1 MMRAAENRV
10 GIVVIGR
17 NEGERLKGCLRSVI
31 GAGPVVYVDSG
42 STDGSQDF
50 ARSFGVALVEL
61 PVPPKFTAARARNAG
76 IAALL
81 EHAPGLE
88 MIQMVDGDCIVEPRW
103 IETGVMALDAD
114 PGLAGVFG
122 RRAEIAP
129 DRSIYNRICDIEWNV
144 PPGPVLATGGDA
156 LFRVA
161 ALTQVGGYADD
172 LIAGEEPDMCVRMAR
187 AGGWRFLRVDE
198 PMTRH
203 DAAITRFGQWW
214 KRARRAGYAAAEHVG
229 RHGAGALPGDVA
241 QVRRMMLWGFWL
253 PALALLSLLLALLDW
268 RLGAIAVLLGGLYL
282 LQFLRLSRR
291 ERPFW
296 PSARLA
302 FGAGALRVI
311 HQFAAFSGLAG
322 RWLDRVG
329 KRDRKIMEYR

>member
-1 MMRAAENRV
+1 MPATNDRV
-10 GIVVIGR
+10 GIIVIGR
-17 NEGERLKGCLRSVI
+17 NEGDRLKASLRSI
-31 GAGPVVYVDSG
+31 QGMSYIAYVDSG

-50 ARSFGVALVEL
+50 ARSLGVEVIEL

-76 IAALL
+76 ITALL
-81 EHAPGLE
+81 ERAPGLE
-88 MIQMVDGDCIVEPRW
+88 MIQMVDGDCIVEAGW
-103 IETGVMALDAD
+103 IETGVAALDAD

-122 RRAEIAP
+122 RRQEIAP
-129 DRSIYNRICDIEWNV
+129 ERSIYNRICDIEWNV

-161 ALTQVGGYADD
+161 ALRQVGGYTED

-187 AGGWRFLRVDE
+187 AGDWRFQRIDA

-229 RHGAGALPGDVA
+229 RHGDRALPGDIA

-253 PALALLSLLLALLDW
+253 PAIALLSLLLALLDW
-268 RLGAIAVLLGGLYL
+268 RLGIIAILLGGLYL

-291 ERPFW
+291 ERPLW

-302 FGAGALRVI
+302 FGAGALRVL

>member
-1 MMRAAENRV
+1 MLALSDRV
-10 GIVVIGR
+10 GIIVIGR
-17 NEGERLKGCLRSVI
+17 NEGDRLKASLRSI
-31 GAGPVVYVDSG
+31 QSIAYIAYVDSG

-50 ARSFGVALVEL
+50 ARSIGVQVIGL

-81 EHAPGLE
+81 ERAPGLE
-88 MIQMVDGDCIVEPRW
+88 MIQMVDGDCIVEPGW
-103 IETGVMALDAD
+103 IETGVAALDAD

-156 LFRVA
+156 LFRVT
-161 ALTQVGGYADD
+161 ALKQVGGYADD
-172 LIAGEEPDMCVRMAR
+172 LIAGEEPDMCVRMTR
-187 AGGWRFLRVDE
+187 AGGWRFLRIDA

-229 RHGAGALPGDVA
+229 RHKAGALPGDVA

-253 PALALLSLLLALLDW
+253 PAIALLSLLLALLDW
-268 RLGAIAVLLGGLYL
+268 RLGVIALLLGGLYV

-291 ERPFW
+291 ERSFW

-302 FGAGALRVI
+302 YGAGALRVL

-329 KRDRKIMEYR
+329 KRERKIMEYR